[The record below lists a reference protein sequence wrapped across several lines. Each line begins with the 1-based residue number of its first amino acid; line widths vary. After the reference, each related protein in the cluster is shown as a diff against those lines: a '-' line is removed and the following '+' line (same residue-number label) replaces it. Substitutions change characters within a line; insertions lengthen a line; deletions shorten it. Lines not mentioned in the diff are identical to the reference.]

1 MVQITTLQIEKLEIL
16 SGSRAGASKGKA
28 AVRIDDLLPLLALPV
43 MKSSTV
49 SSTPTAAQFNALC
62 ADMAEVHTRLFL
74 IAEILRK
81 AKQQ

>member
-1 MVQITTLQIEKLEIL
+1 MAQITPQQIEKLDIL
-16 SGSRAGASKGKA
+16 SGSRAGKSKGQA
-28 AVRIDDLLPLLALPV
+28 AVRVDDLLPLLALPV

-49 SSTPTAAQFNALC
+49 SSTPTAAQFNALR
-62 ADMAEVHTRLFL
+62 ADLEEVHARLFL